1 MRIPSPCV
9 HKPALALIA
18 TPTADLNRSLVRDAG
33 SGAHLYSVDDSDSR
47 VRLTGRK
54 LSGWTCQRDVGPWRS
69 GTATVSQIN
78 WARGGEPYDNR
89 PLEGVAT
96 LERAFAGGTAHRVG
110 WYRFYFSDERW
121 EWSPEVEQIHGYQPG
136 TVTPTTQLVLSHKHP
151 DDYAYIAATLDDIRQ
166 SHRPFST
173 RHRIITLQGAT
184 RDIVVIG
191 ERLHDNSGEVIGT
204 QGFYIDVTRS
214 DEAREATI
222 SEAVA
227 EFAEHRAAI
236 EQAKGVLMYIYR
248 IDSAAAFDLLK
259 WRSQETNTKLRTLA
273 EQLLADVH
281 ALKQNDSPDR
291 ATFDRLLLTAHQRV
305 KANAA
310 HDPGTSVQ

>member
-1 MRIPSPCV
+1 MGRLNAWAGIASTSPTSGGNGR
-9 HKPALALIA
+9 PRS
-18 TPTADLNRSLVRDAG
+18 NRS
-33 SGAHLYSVDDSDSR
+33 
-47 VRLTGRK
+47 
-54 LSGWTCQRDVGPWRS
+54 
-69 GTATVSQIN
+69 TATNAEQSRRPHN
-78 WARGGEPYDNR
+78 W
-89 PLEGVAT
+89 
-96 LERAFAGGTAHRVG
+96 
-110 WYRFYFSDERW
+110 
-121 EWSPEVEQIHGYQPG
+121 
-136 TVTPTTQLVLSHKHP
+136 LSHKHP
-151 DDYAYIAATLDDIRQ
+151 DDYEYIAATLDDIRQ

-173 RHRIITLQGAT
+173 RHRIITVQGDT

-204 QGFYIDVTRS
+204 HGFYIDVTRS
-214 DEAREATI
+214 SEAREATI

-227 EFAEHRAAI
+227 EFAEHRTAI

-281 ALKQNDSPDR
+281 TLKQNDSPDR

>member
-1 MRIPSPCV
+1 MQPMIPTPSPS
-9 HKPALALIA
+9 HQL
-18 TPTADLNRSLVRDAG
+18 
-33 SGAHLYSVDDSDSR
+33 H
-47 VRLTGRK
+47 
-54 LSGWTCQRDVGPWRS
+54 LSGWTYQRDVGPWRS
-69 GTATVSQIN
+69 GTTTVSQIN
-78 WARGGEPYDNR
+78 WAREGEPYDNR

-121 EWSPEVEQIHGYQPG
+121 EWSPEVEQIHGYQPV
-136 TVTPTTQLVLSHKHP
+136 TVTPTTHLVLSHKHP
-151 DDYAYIAATLDDIRQ
+151 DDYEYIAATLRDIRQ

-173 RHRIITLQGAT
+173 RHRIITVQGAT

-248 IDSAAAFDLLK
+248 IDSAADFDLLK

-273 EQLLADVH
+273 EQLLAD
-281 ALKQNDSPDR
+281 AGTLKQNDSPDR
-291 ATFDRLLLTAHQRV
+291 ATFDQLLLTAHQRV
-305 KANAA
+305 AA
-310 HDPGTSVQ
+310 SSPGGGPSERHG

>member
-1 MRIPSPCV
+1 MPVRV
-9 HKPALALIA
+9 HTCNSA
-18 TPTADLNRSLVRDAG
+18 
-33 SGAHLYSVDDSDSR
+33 DDSDSGPSH
-47 VRLTGRK
+47 RLH
-54 LSGWTCQRDVGPWRS
+54 LSGWTYQRDVGQWRS
-69 GTATVSQIN
+69 GRTTVSQID
-78 WARGGEPYDNR
+78 WARGGEPNDNR
-89 PLEGVAT
+89 PREGVAA
-96 LERAFAGGTAHRVG
+96 LARAFAGGTAQRVG

-173 RHRIITLQGAT
+173 RHRIITVQGDT

-236 EQAKGVLMYIYR
+236 EQAKGVLMYVYR
-248 IDSAAAFDLLK
+248 VEADAAFDVLK
-259 WRSQETNTKLRTLA
+259 WRSQETNIKLRTLA
-273 EQLLADVH
+273 EQLLADIRT
-281 ALKQNDSPDR
+281 LKQTTSLSRVARPSTGYCSPPI
-291 ATFDRLLLTAHQRV
+291 
-305 KANAA
+305 NA
-310 HDPGTSVQ
+310 